1 MFYYVLLCFLMPLF
15 VWFYYEQDKKEKK
28 RLEKQNMDELKQE
41 VVMDEH
47 KISIEDLLSRLKT
60 NAETGL
66 TESQVIINYT
76 SSFVSNDN
84 NYNSKM

>member
-1 MFYYVLLCFLMPLF
+1 
-15 VWFYYEQDKKEKK
+15 
-28 RLEKQNMDELKQE
+28 MDELKQE

-76 SSFVSNDN
+76 SSFISNDN
-84 NYNSKM
+84 NYNSKPH

>member
-1 MFYYVLLCFLMPLF
+1 
-15 VWFYYEQDKKEKK
+15 
-28 RLEKQNMDELKQE
+28 MDELKQE

-76 SSFVSNDN
+76 S
-84 NYNSKM
+84 

>member
-1 MFYYVLLCFLMPLF
+1 
-15 VWFYYEQDKKEKK
+15 
-28 RLEKQNMDELKQE
+28 MDELKQE

-84 NYNSKM
+84 NYNSKPH

>member
-1 MFYYVLLCFLMPLF
+1 
-15 VWFYYEQDKKEKK
+15 
-28 RLEKQNMDELKQE
+28 MDELKQE

-76 SSFVSNDN
+76 SSFISNDN
-84 NYNSKM
+84 NYNSKNSLKTTSS

>member
-1 MFYYVLLCFLMPLF
+1 MPLF

-76 SSFVSNDN
+76 SSFISNDN
-84 NYNSKM
+84 NYNSKNSLKTTSS